1 MIIYYAP
8 LTLYKKEII
17 LAATNEGLV
26 FVSAP
31 FETIE
36 DIKKHISKYEKDI
49 RFKFS
54 LDKLQPYMEDFEAV
68 ANGDKQNYDS
78 PYVLYGT
85 DFQKQVWHALAEIPY
100 GQTRTY
106 SEIAQSINRPKAYR
120 AVGTAVGR
128 NPLMLRVPC
137 HRIIH
142 KNGSLKGFRGGMDL
156 KMTLLDKED
165 VLFEE

>member
-8 LTLYKKEII
+8 FILYQKELI
-17 LAATNEGLV
+17 LAATDEGLI

-31 FETIE
+31 CETID
-36 DIKKHISKYEKDI
+36 DIKKHIGKYEKNI
-49 RFKFS
+49 QFKFS

-85 DFQKQVWHALAEIPY
+85 DFQKKVWLALAEIPY

-106 SEIAQSINRPKAYR
+106 SEIAQKINKSKAYR

-128 NPLMLRVPC
+128 NPLMLRIPC

-156 KMTLLDKED
+156 KITLLNKEET
-165 VLFEE
+165 LPRE